1 MSVRVIS
8 GAAKGCRLQ
17 VPRGLAVRPTPDRAK
32 EGLFNIIGER
42 VTDCRF
48 LDLFAGSGAIG
59 IEALS
64 RGAKEAVFV
73 ERERRVAEII
83 TRNLNR
89 TKLADSAE
97 VLIADVGNALE
108 MLAKK
113 GELFD
118 IIFAD
123 PPYKRKN
130 MCEILQIIDNTGV
143 MNRNGLVIWEYAA
156 RANPPGKIGNMV
168 CFKDVRY
175 GDTAFAFL
183 S

>member
-8 GAAKGCRLQ
+8 GAAKGCRLR

-32 EGLFNIIGER
+32 EGLFNIIGDR

-48 LDLFAGSGAIG
+48 LDLYAGSGAIG

-64 RGAKEAVFV
+64 RGATDAVFV
-73 ERERRVAEII
+73 ERGHRVAEII
-83 TRNLNR
+83 TRNLSR
-89 TKLADSAE
+89 TKLADHAK
-97 VLIADVGNALE
+97 VLVADVGNALE
-108 MLAKK
+108 KLRKR

-118 IIFAD
+118 IMFAD
-123 PPYKRKN
+123 PPYNQKN
-130 MCEILQIIDNTGV
+130 AHDILQVVANKEVLNAD
-143 MNRNGLVIWEYAA
+143 GLVIWEYAS
-156 RANPPGKIGNMV
+156 RASPPGKIGNMV

-175 GDTAFAFL
+175 GNTAFAFL